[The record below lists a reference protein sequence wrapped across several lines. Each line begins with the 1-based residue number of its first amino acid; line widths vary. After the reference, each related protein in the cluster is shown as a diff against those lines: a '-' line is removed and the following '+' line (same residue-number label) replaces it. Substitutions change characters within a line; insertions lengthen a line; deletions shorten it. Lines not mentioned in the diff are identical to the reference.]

1 MPHTRKELR
10 EWAHKTWEKITG
22 KHQEE
27 ITIKGYLVG
36 EWYGNAKFGTEKPVK
51 RGREWRFEIPCFWV
65 EMPYTISRELK
76 ADFLDRDNP
85 TPATITIKK
94 EK

>member
-10 EWAHKTWEKITG
+10 EWAHETWEKITG

-27 ITIKGYLVG
+27 ITIKGWLARDKDGSLCLYTVKPWRITG
-36 EWYGNAKFGTEKPVK
+36 SNRWHTGTTPADAK
-51 RGREWRFEIPCFWV
+51 IPMKYFPSVQWSDP
-65 EMPYTISRELK
+65 E
-76 ADFLDRDNP
+76 P
-85 TPATITIKK
+85 TPATITIKI